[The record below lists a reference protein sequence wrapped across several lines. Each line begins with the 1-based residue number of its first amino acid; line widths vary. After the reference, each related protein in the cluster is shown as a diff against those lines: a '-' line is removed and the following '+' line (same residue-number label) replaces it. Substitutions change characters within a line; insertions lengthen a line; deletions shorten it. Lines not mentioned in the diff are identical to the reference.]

1 MRVENTPGNWWG
13 ESRRRVLAYLK
24 QQRKLNF
31 VVLVKIFKFDWQ
43 NSKLDANMSSG
54 VCDLLA
60 SPTVPVLCRVN
71 HCGNIAGTKLGGL
84 PEVRHYLIDLSG
96 CEARLIHSSVVSQ
109 YIFKLR
115 YHISDKY
122 SWL

>member
-1 MRVENTPGNWWG
+1 MTHLNQSEQNIVGPRPIRVENTAGNWWG

-54 VCDLLA
+54 VCDLLGQSQFSA
-60 SPTVPVLCRVN
+60 VSITVETWLEQNWEDC
-71 HCGNIAGTKLGGL
+71 
-84 PEVRHYLIDLSG
+84 
-96 CEARLIHSSVVSQ
+96 
-109 YIFKLR
+109 LR
-115 YHISDKY
+115 
-122 SWL
+122 